1 MLVVIWLRVICMIKN
16 NKKDIQDD
24 GRVIVNMNVEG
35 MPWYNPKKLSAKSDG
50 QDTLTKSQIRSFIW
64 GAIKA
69 GLLIS
74 FGFSIAFILFILF
87 CLKVWFK
94 V

>member
-1 MLVVIWLRVICMIKN
+1 MMKN
-16 NKKDIQDD
+16 SKKNIQDD
-24 GRVIVNMNVEG
+24 GRVVVNMNVDG
-35 MPWYNPKKLSAKSDG
+35 MPWYNPKKLPVKSDG
-50 QDTLTKSQIRSFIW
+50 QDTLTRSQIRSFIW
-64 GAIKA
+64 GALKA

-74 FGFSIAFILFILF
+74 VGFSIAFILFILF